1 MSQLF
6 VHQHVFSLRGQF
18 DVTDINEKPVYSVTG
33 SFLKVPKYFT
43 IYDHT
48 GREIAKVVHQPFHF
62 FSTFD
67 VEMNGTVVATIRQ
80 RFSFFR
86 SRFDIDSGTV
96 TVQGSW
102 TNFQFGVF
110 ANGQQVASIHEDVFS
125 FGHAY
130 ELDIEDDDYEGLVV
144 ALVLAIDYAKSQAA
158 SGSAASSAN

>member
-1 MSQLF
+1 
-6 VHQHVFSLRGQF
+6 
-18 DVTDINEKPVYSVTG
+18 
-33 SFLKVPKYFT
+33 
-43 IYDHT
+43 
-48 GREIAKVVHQPFHF
+48 
-62 FSTFD
+62 
-67 VEMNGTVVATIRQ
+67 MNGTVVATIRQ